1 MKTLA
6 IAMNVVHA
14 VVVAGG
20 LMVAHGASASPDDG
34 VKCPSGFSSSFN
46 GTSLTCKKQSVSH
59 IDNASRTACPQ
70 DPSFSVFQRMSGNK
84 DICVNA
90 AVNIPSDA
98 NLSNFENGQI
108 VITFP
113 RGVQI
118 PNLLQSRV
126 TTTVTT
132 GARTVRLN
140 PNADFI
146 FFEASTT
153 AKNIARTTAAA
164 VEVATRIGQSLPADS
179 VESKVASIAAE
190 VDAAGGSLDKVKVNV
205 DTFTLAK

>member
-1 MKTLA
+1 
-6 IAMNVVHA
+6 
-14 VVVAGG
+14 
-20 LMVAHGASASPDDG
+20 MVAHSASASPDDG
-34 VKCPSGFSSSFN
+34 VKCPSGFASSFN
-46 GTSLTCKKQSVSH
+46 GTSLTCKRQTVSH
-59 IDNASRTACPQ
+59 IDNASRTTCPQ

-118 PNLLQSRV
+118 PNLLQSRA

-153 AKNIARTTAAA
+153 AKNIARSTAAA
-164 VEVATRIGQSLPADS
+164 VEVATRIGQGLPADA